1 MKNVV
6 LKTLSLIN
14 FRGQKDRT
22 IDFSVETTICGDN
35 ATGKSTIFDAFIW
48 LLFGKDQF
56 DRKDFEIIP
65 IENGKRLDRVDA
77 EVSAIVE
84 VEGQEMKLKRVLHQK
99 WVRRRGTSEE
109 VFDGCDTLYY
119 VNDVPL
125 KAGEYKSR
133 IDAIIDEAVFKMITN
148 PAFFLSLKWQDQR
161 AHLFQ
166 IAGTVSDEQIA
177 ASNPDFRILLDLI
190 TGKSMSDYK
199 KEISSR
205 KKKLNEDLKMIPA
218 KIDQTRRLMPENKD
232 FEAISVELQS
242 IDQEINTLDQ
252 QISDKSAAVR
262 SQYEGVQAKQN
273 EINSLK
279 SQQQNVVF
287 AAKNKAQ
294 DDVFKSNANRREL
307 ENSIQ
312 VENRNAE
319 NSRRAKIDSQ
329 RAVDNLKGQ
338 IKDTN
343 EKIDSLRQRWYDEN
357 AKEYTAK
364 EGCLVCPVFGST
376 CGDPAAIGKHEEA
389 QEKAKKAFFETRE
402 KNLAKI
408 DQEGESLSKTLEN
421 LTNQLEASEKN
432 LRDHITAI
440 EESESQ
446 ICRLQDQLNQTPVA
460 TVSPVVAEELP
471 EWQAIEKRIAEIKA
485 SIQEVKPVDVSDLQ
499 SQKKVLVEKRDALK
513 AQLSDKDLIVKYN
526 REIKVLE
533 EESKKLSQQIADIE
547 KQEFT
552 IADFTKAKIDECDRR
567 INGLFSIVKF
577 QLFDRTIDGNEF
589 EACIATNNAGVPI
602 ASTNTAE
609 KINAGLDI
617 INALC
622 RFHNVTAPIFIDG
635 RESVNRLIETNS
647 QIINLVV
654 TTDKSL
660 LIK

>member
-1 MKNVV
+1 
-6 LKTLSLIN
+6 
-14 FRGQKDRT
+14 
-22 IDFSVETTICGDN
+22 
-35 ATGKSTIFDAFIW
+35 
-48 LLFGKDQF
+48 
-56 DRKDFEIIP
+56 
-65 IENGKRLDRVDA
+65 
-77 EVSAIVE
+77 
-84 VEGQEMKLKRVLHQK
+84 
-99 WVRRRGTSEE
+99 
-109 VFDGCDTLYY
+109 
-119 VNDVPL
+119 
-125 KAGEYKSR
+125 
-133 IDAIIDEAVFKMITN
+133 
-148 PAFFLSLKWQDQR
+148 
-161 AHLFQ
+161 
-166 IAGTVSDEQIA
+166 
-177 ASNPDFRILLDLI
+177 
-190 TGKSMSDYK
+190 MSDYK
-199 KEISSR
+199 KEISTR

-252 QISDKSAAVR
+252 QISDKAAAVR

-312 VENRNAE
+312 VEKRNAE
-319 NSRRAKIDSQ
+319 NSRRAKIDLQ
-329 RAVDNLKGQ
+329 RTVDNLKGQ

-357 AKEYTAK
+357 AKEYTVK

-389 QEKAKKAFFETRE
+389 QEKAKKSFFETRE

-408 DQEGESLSKTLEN
+408 DEEGESLSKTLEN
-421 LTNQLEASEKN
+421 LTKQLEASEKN

-446 ICRLQDQLNQTPVA
+446 IGRLQDQLNQTPVA

-471 EWQAIEKRIAEIKA
+471 EWQTIEKKIAEIKA
-485 SIQEVKPVDVSDLQ
+485 SIQEIKPVDVSDLQ
-499 SQKKVLVEKRDALK
+499 AQKKVLVEKRDALK

-526 REIKVLE
+526 HEVKVLE

-577 QLFDRTIDGNEF
+577 QLFDRTIEGNEF

>member
-177 ASNPDFRILLDLI
+177 ASNPDFRILLDII

-199 KEISSR
+199 KEISTR

-242 IDQEINTLDQ
+242 IDQDINTLDQ
-252 QISDKSAAVR
+252 QISDKAAAVR

-312 VENRNAE
+312 VEKRNTE

-329 RAVDNLKGQ
+329 RTVDNLKGQ

-402 KNLAKI
+402 NNLAKI
-408 DQEGESLSKTLEN
+408 DEEGESLSKTLERLN
-421 LTNQLEASEKN
+421 NQLEASEKT

-446 ICRLQDQLNQTPVA
+446 ISRIQDQLNQTPIA

-471 EWQAIEKRIAEIKA
+471 EWAN
-485 SIQEVKPVDVSDLQ
+485 
-499 SQKKVLVEKRDALK
+499 
-513 AQLSDKDLIVKYN
+513 Y
-526 REIKVLE
+526 
-533 EESKKLSQQIADIE
+533 
-547 KQEFT
+547 
-552 IADFTKAKIDECDRR
+552 
-567 INGLFSIVKF
+567 
-577 QLFDRTIDGNEF
+577 
-589 EACIATNNAGVPI
+589 
-602 ASTNTAE
+602 
-609 KINAGLDI
+609 
-617 INALC
+617 
-622 RFHNVTAPIFIDG
+622 
-635 RESVNRLIETNS
+635 
-647 QIINLVV
+647 
-654 TTDKSL
+654 
-660 LIK
+660 

>member
-6 LKTLSLIN
+6 LKTMSLVN
-14 FRGQKDRT
+14 FKGQKERT
-22 IDFSVETTICGDN
+22 IHFATETTICGDN
-35 ATGKSTIFDAFIW
+35 ATGKSTMFDAFTW

-177 ASNPDFRILLDLI
+177 SSNPKFRTLLDQI
-190 TGKSMSDYK
+190 TGKSLAEYK
-199 KEISSR
+199 KEIAAR
-205 KKKLNEDLKMIPA
+205 KKLLNEDLKMIPA
-218 KIDQTRRLMPENKD
+218 KIDQTRRLMPANKD
-232 FEAISVELQS
+232 YDAIAFEIQS
-242 IDQEINTLDQ
+242 IDKEINSLDQ
-252 QISDKSAAVR
+252 QIADKSAAVR
-262 SQYEGVQAKQN
+262 SQYEGIQAKQS

-279 SQQQNVVF
+279 SKQQDIVH
-287 AAKNKAQ
+287 AAQNKAQ
-294 DDVFKSNANRREL
+294 EDVFKSNASRRDL
-307 ENSIQ
+307 ENNVNIEKRKL
-312 VENRNAE
+312 ENATRSKNDVQSSV
-319 NSRRAKIDSQ
+319 N
-329 RAVDNLKGQ
+329 NLKAQ
-338 IKDTN
+338 IKYTN
-343 EKIDSLRQRWYDEN
+343 EKIESLRKRWYDEN
-357 AKEYTAK
+357 SKVYTAK
-364 EGCLVCPVFGST
+364 EGCLVCPVFGVS
-376 CGDPAAIGKHEEA
+376 CGDPAALGKHEEA
-389 QEKAKKAFFETRE
+389 QEKAKKAFFEARE
-402 KNLAKI
+402 KSLAKI
-408 DQEGESLSKTLEN
+408 DEEGESLSNTLESF
-421 LTNQLEASEKN
+421 TKQLESAEKA
-432 LRDHITAI
+432 LRDHTASI
-440 EESESQ
+440 DECQVQVE
-446 ICRLQDQLNQTPVA
+446 RLLDELYNTPVS
-460 TVSPVVAEELP
+460 TISPVIAEELP
-471 EWQAIEKRIAEIKA
+471 EWQTIEKKIAEIKA
-485 SIQEVKPVDVSDLQ
+485 SIQEVKPVDVYDLQ
-499 SQKKVLVEKRDALK
+499 SQKKVLVEKRDTLK
-513 AQLSDKDLIVKYN
+513 AQLSDKDLIIKYN

-533 EESKKLSQQIADIE
+533 DESKKLSQQIADIE
-547 KQEFT
+547 RQEFT

-577 QLFDRTIDGNEF
+577 QLFDRTIEGNEF

-654 TTDKSL
+654 TTDKLL